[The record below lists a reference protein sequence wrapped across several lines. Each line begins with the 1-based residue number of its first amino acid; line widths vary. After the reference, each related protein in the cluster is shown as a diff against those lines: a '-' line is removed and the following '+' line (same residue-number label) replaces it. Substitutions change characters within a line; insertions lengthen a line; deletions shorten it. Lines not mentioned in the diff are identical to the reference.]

1 MEFVICNLESTR
13 EGMRIQL
20 EQALAANPPSK
31 LSVDDIVDDSVV
43 REIEKDGFID
53 RLYR

>member
-1 MEFVICNLESTR
+1 
-13 EGMRIQL
+13 MRIQL
-20 EQALAANPPSK
+20 EQASSANPTSK

-43 REIEKDGFID
+43 REIEKEGFID